1 MGSQCQYFIY
11 LIQSNNTEDFRK
23 IEAMEIKVSKNR
35 IKLNKELNDLDTF
48 VIDFVK
54 ILDKSKIK
62 YVLVSGYVSI
72 LFGRSRSS
80 EDIDII
86 VKKMSKNRFLVL
98 WNELSRKNFVCII
111 PDSFE
116 SAYDNYLMNRT
127 SIRFSRKDQPIPN
140 MEFMFPKAEDLDNW
154 VLKNGKQVMLN
165 RHLLRISPIELQ
177 ISYKLFLGSEKD
189 IEDARHL
196 YQLFKE
202 NLNRKLLTQ
211 FLVKLDKKGRFNRY
225 LA

>member
-86 VKKMSKNRFLVL
+86 VKKKCQRIDFWYYGM
-98 WNELSRKNFVCII
+98 
-111 PDSFE
+111 
-116 SAYDNYLMNRT
+116 NYQGRT
-127 SIRFSRKDQPIPN
+127 
-140 MEFMFPKAEDLDNW
+140 
-154 VLKNGKQVMLN
+154 
-165 RHLLRISPIELQ
+165 
-177 ISYKLFLGSEKD
+177 
-189 IEDARHL
+189 L
-196 YQLFKE
+196 Y
-202 NLNRKLLTQ
+202 
-211 FLVKLDKKGRFNRY
+211 V
-225 LA
+225 